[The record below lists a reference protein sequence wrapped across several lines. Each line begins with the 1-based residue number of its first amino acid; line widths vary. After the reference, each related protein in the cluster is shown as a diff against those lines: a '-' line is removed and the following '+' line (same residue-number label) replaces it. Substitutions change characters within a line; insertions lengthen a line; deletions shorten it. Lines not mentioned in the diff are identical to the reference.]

1 MRRINHLFRSNRL
14 SNCYGFCLSFH
25 LLRFQLRIFF
35 LEFDTFA
42 SQNCWL
48 RIDRFVWK
56 KIRIHIWWYISK
68 RNEKYSFVIWKIEEI
83 FFSRTIIAPSIK
95 FYLIKFIGSI
105 NFLRKIRVIE
115 RKRRMS
121 LGEQTSLTL
130 FQKVGSTFTKTRKA
144 SSRLRITKPK
154 FNGKA
159 TRSNARVNRGIV
171 EAWRAR
177 FWKLNLDL
185 WKMGFNFPLSLSLS
199 LLKGETRKVRVPKPC
214 DVWARR
220 WGGGGSEDRE
230 VAQQIFSLSNFA
242 SYSTRQNVT

>member
-1 MRRINHLFRSNRL
+1 MKLEKWNSPDFPADKIGNETVNDSIMRRINHLFRSNRL

-35 LEFDTFA
+35 LKF
-42 SQNCWL
+42 SRL
-48 RIDRFVWK
+48 RIVSSTQNTDRFVWK
-56 KIRIHIWWYISK
+56 KIRIHTWYISK

-83 FFSRTIIAPSIK
+83 LFSRTIIAPSIK
-95 FYLIKFIGSI
+95 FYLIKFVGSI

-144 SSRLRITKPK
+144 LSRLRITKPK

-171 EAWRAR
+171 EA
-177 FWKLNLDL
+177 
-185 WKMGFNFPLSLSLS
+185 
-199 LLKGETRKVRVPKPC
+199 
-214 DVWARR
+214 
-220 WGGGGSEDRE
+220 
-230 VAQQIFSLSNFA
+230 
-242 SYSTRQNVT
+242 